1 MLNLCLDMHCNFLKL
16 KVNLHIKSKVWLVF
30 IMSVRW
36 LLLFLGLFITGVTHA
51 NIDHQRKLFKQASSA
66 LSQNKMNQFAN
77 LLVQLDDYPIKPYL
91 EYDHFVKR
99 IQSVNIAEVK
109 AFLDDYKD
117 YPFAFTLRGK
127 WLSVLADR
135 QEWNHYLEFF
145 DNRNHTRL
153 KCLAFQARLKLE
165 KLDNIQQ
172 DIQKIWLR
180 GSSQPNECNEPFDYF
195 LSHHAEPNQVIWLR
209 IEKAFKARKPSLAKY
224 LGRKLDKSG
233 QLSLNL
239 WYEAHHKPEK
249 ILRKFRKA
257 DDSDINR
264 KIITHSMIR
273 LARKD
278 ALSARQFWL
287 KMSSEFNFS
296 QTQRN
301 SILQRIALSSAHQK
315 LDIAVE
321 LLNNLSGDLK
331 NDQVF
336 LLLAHINLQR
346 QNWIGLVTVIKK
358 MPSHLLAENEW
369 QYWLARATEAMGDQ
383 ANSRSIFLALSKKS
397 TYYGFLAAD
406 KLNLPYK
413 IVQEDVNGL
422 ATLEESALLSENKHM
437 LRARELFFINRMTD
451 ANREWF
457 QAIKH
462 LEPVKIKQAAAL
474 ASSWKWHDSAI
485 RTVAKTNHRSDYN
498 LRFPMP
504 YREKVMRHSAAKE
517 LDPSIIY
524 GVMRRESLFNAK
536 AKSHAG
542 ALGLMQLMPATAR
555 YVAKGLGLKKP
566 RQADI
571 LKIENNI
578 NFGTH
583 YFRTVLNRFDNNVL
597 LAAAAY
603 NAGPSRVKRWL
614 PLTNTMP
621 ADLWVAIVP
630 YKETRNYVQ
639 AVLAYATVFDTFFA
653 KDVRISSRM
662 RDVKTNY

>member
-1 MLNLCLDMHCNFLKL
+1 MHCNVLKFGV
-16 KVNLHIKSKVWLVF
+16 KLHIKSKSLLVF
-30 IMSVRW
+30 LMSMRW
-36 LLLFLGLFITGVTHA
+36 LLLFCSFFITGVTHA
-51 NIDHQRKLFKQASSA
+51 NIDHQRKLFKQASNA
-66 LSQNKMNQFAN
+66 LSQNKMGQFSD
-77 LLVQLDDYPIKPYL
+77 LLTQLNDYPIKPYL
-91 EYDHFVKR
+91 EYDHLVKR
-99 IQSVNIAEVK
+99 IHHANVSEVK
-109 AFLDDYKD
+109 AFLSDYKD
-117 YPFAFTLRGK
+117 FPFAFALRGK
-127 WLSVLADR
+127 WLSVLARR
-135 QEWNHYLEFF
+135 QEWNHYLDFY
-145 DNRNHTRL
+145 DNRNFTRL
-153 KCLAFQARLKLE
+153 KCLSFYARLKLG

-172 DIQKIWLR
+172 DIQKVWLR
-180 GSSQPNECNEPFDYF
+180 GSSQPNECNKPFDYF

-209 IEKAFKARKPSLAKY
+209 IEKAFKARRPALAKY
-224 LGRKLDKSG
+224 LGKKLDKSG

-239 WYEAHHKPEK
+239 WYDAHQRPEK

-264 KIITHSMIR
+264 KIITHTMTR
-273 LARKD
+273 LARKN
-278 ALSARQFWL
+278 ASSARKLWL
-287 KMSSEFNFS
+287 QMSSEFNFS
-296 QTQRN
+296 QAQRN

-315 LDIAVE
+315 LDIAAE
-321 LLNNLSGDLK
+321 LLNNLPVDLK

-336 LLLAHINLQR
+336 LLLANINLKR
-346 QNWIGLVTVIKK
+346 QNWSGLVTLIKQ
-358 MPSHLLAENEW
+358 MPGHLLAENEW
-369 QYWLARATEAMGDQ
+369 QYWLARATEALGDLEK
-383 ANSRSIFLALSKKS
+383 SGSIFLALSEKP

-406 KLNLPYK
+406 KKNLPYK
-413 IVQEDVNGL
+413 IIQEDANEL
-422 ATLEESALLSENKHM
+422 ATLEESALLRENKYM

-451 ANREWF
+451 ANREWS

-462 LEPVKIKQAAAL
+462 LDPPKIKQAAAL

-485 RTVAKTNHRSDYN
+485 RTVAKTSHRSDYN

-504 YREKVMRHSAAKE
+504 YREKVMRHSSAKE

-566 RQADI
+566 RKADI

-578 NFGTH
+578 NFGTR
-583 YFRTVLNRFDNNVL
+583 YFRTVLNRFDNNIS

-614 PLTNTMP
+614 PLTKTMP

-639 AVLAYATVFDTFFA
+639 AVLAYATVFDTFFE
-653 KDVRISSRM
+653 KNVRISSRM
-662 RDVKTNY
+662 KDVKTDY